1 MPVSDVAKKL
11 IEFLR
16 KAPTNQPKLTG
27 SALGALAGGT
37 AGGLFSEEGAT
48 TRGALQGAL
57 LGSGAG
63 LGVSALRDLPIV
75 ASAVGASIPVGLLG
89 RRKLS
94 PLRAEELREQRE
106 ERKAQRRKKGLM
118 DNPPK
123 VVGELEL
130 QAAYNS
136 KHKENALM
144 SAKANLEFLKQAT
157 NKSAVELEK
166 TAEQILSFDV
176 GMDIFCQ
183 NSGISK
189 AALARPFGLTEQEL
203 AVATITALMNRAEHV
218 SQ

>member
-1 MPVSDVAKKL
+1 MPASDVAKKL

-16 KAPTNQPKLTG
+16 KAPIDHPKITG

-48 TRGALQGAL
+48 MRGALQGAL

-106 ERKAQRRKKGLM
+106 ERKAQRRKKESM
-118 DNPPK
+118 DNPAK
-123 VVGELEL
+123 VVGEREL
-130 QAAYNS
+130 QAAYNY

-144 SAKANLEFLKQAT
+144 SAKANLEFLKQAI
-157 NKSAVELEK
+157 NNSAAELEK
-166 TAEQILSFDV
+166 IAEQLMAFDV

-183 NSGISK
+183 NNGIIK
-189 AALARPFGLTEQEL
+189 AALARPFGLTEKEL
-203 AVATITALMNRAEHV
+203 AVTTAVSLMNQAEYV
-218 SQ
+218 KQ